1 MRAQIDRLRTLLEAS
16 QRQIG
21 LDDHHF
27 RSALSCAL
35 ELVGATP
42 LMPLPAEGASRGG
55 PDRFAVPAIDQR
67 QEELIP
73 VTARWIDPQLRKA
86 PLVPS
91 FAPG

>member
-1 MRAQIDRLRTLLEAS
+1 
-16 QRQIG
+16 
-21 LDDHHF
+21 
-27 RSALSCAL
+27 
-35 ELVGATP
+35 
-42 LMPLPAEGASRGG
+42 MPLPAEGASRGG